1 MLPFLSSELSSCRPP
16 ACRAYQIWH
25 SYGHSYSGGCCLAL
39 SGLGCQRMTSRPWP
53 LLGVGCQSCLCCP
66 LHPCHLPDGPDSLP
80 EFLRRSRPGT
90 CFHNRPGA
98 LRRRGCPGSLPP
110 ACCCRGCPGNL
121 PGLPDSCPGSCCPDS
136 RLPGACCCHGC
147 PGSLP
152 GLPDSCPGFC
162 CPDSRLPG
170 ACCCHGCPGSL
181 PGLPDSRPGSCCP
194 DSRLPGACCCRG
206 CPGSLPGLPDSR
218 PGSCYCHGCPGIH

>member
-39 SGLGCQRMTSRPWP
+39 SGLECQRMTSRPWP

-80 EFLRRSRPGT
+80 EILRRSRPGT

-136 RLPGACCCHGC
+136 RLPGEKTGII
-147 PGSLP
+147 LP
-152 GLPDSCPGFC
+152 
-162 CPDSRLPG
+162 
-170 ACCCHGCPGSL
+170 A
-181 PGLPDSRPGSCCP
+181 
-194 DSRLPGACCCRG
+194 
-206 CPGSLPGLPDSR
+206 
-218 PGSCYCHGCPGIH
+218 IHRVGDTRFELVTPSVSGKCATTAPTARVIIRSNQSA